1 MLGGTL
7 PFSAAF
13 IFCVTYLI
21 FHVFFGVP
29 VNRILSPYLA
39 FCALTLA
46 MQLALFWAM
55 RYGARI
61 ESAMPSISVVAAYGL
76 LLFPVWVHFA
86 LSLGIGD
93 PKAIVRAGWMGGVVL
108 CLGFLLHVVLRRQK
122 ARR

>member
-1 MLGGTL
+1 MLGWTL
-7 PFSAAF
+7 PVAAAWVF
-13 IFCVTYLI
+13 FLTYLI
-21 FHVFFGVP
+21 FHVFLGVP
-29 VNRILSPYLA
+29 VNRIVSPYLA

-46 MQLALFWAM
+46 MQLALYWAM

-86 LSLGIGD
+86 LSLGIGN
-93 PKAIVRAGWMGGVVL
+93 PKAIVGGAWIGGVLL

-122 ARR
+122 GRR